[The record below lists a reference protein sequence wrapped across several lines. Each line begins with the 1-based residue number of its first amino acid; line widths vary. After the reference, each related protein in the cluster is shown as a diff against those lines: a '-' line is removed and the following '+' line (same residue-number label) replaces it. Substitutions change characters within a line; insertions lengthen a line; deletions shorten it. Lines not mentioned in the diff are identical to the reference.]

1 MGKWDGLGERTM
13 RKKIA
18 AAIVTLTILAATYGM
33 FLVYFSLGGKQTP
46 RAENGFL
53 DLTAWRFA
61 DDGVVPLDGEWE
73 FYPDKLLSHEDFAS
87 SFAHAS
93 GLSPERI
100 EVPGSWSNRMKTLGM
115 ATYRL
120 RIKVGDS
127 ASVYGLKTSSIQMSN
142 RIIVNGQVAGQ
153 SGNPAERRNYEAV
166 NRPYAGY
173 FTLQPGWNEIIVQV
187 ANFEFPA
194 SSGITESIYLG
205 YAAQISGLRDKALAH
220 DWITFTAFLMM
231 GLYFIGLYS
240 QRKDDTSLIVFGL
253 VCVFFALFTSTRGE
267 RVLFSLFGSV
277 PFWLY
282 LRIQMVSALGAGMGF
297 LLYVYTA
304 FRPFC
309 SKWLIR
315 IGLVAGMLLMVWA
328 IGFIPR
334 FATDLFRQLVTIYAT
349 FPLLYAIYVFVLA
362 AFRKVEGSL
371 YLAVSAV
378 ALNIYALV
386 QNLNVYFAVPV
397 YAVPPF
403 EPFVFLLMLALLMSL
418 RFSNAFRKIE
428 ELSVQLL
435 KADKLKDDF
444 LARTS
449 HEFKSPL
456 HGVMHISRSML
467 DNANHPPT
475 AEQREKLE
483 LITSITGRLSQLV
496 YDILDFSKLKQGE
509 LAVDPT
515 PVDVRPAVEMQV
527 RIYSFLC
534 ADRNIRMENRVPEHL
549 PYALADESRFGQI
562 VGNLLDNAVKHTE
575 NGSIVVTAAE
585 NRGMIEISVQDTGE
599 GIEAQNIP
607 HLFEA
612 FQSFDET
619 AERRGFGL
627 GLSIV
632 KQLVEL
638 QNGTIAV
645 SSTKGAG
652 TTFMFTLPIAGSG
665 GKPETASRASGH
677 PVKAPEYALATPY
690 YLNQKG
696 KHTVLIVDDQFLNLK
711 VLMDALEP
719 LGYNVIA
726 VKNGYEALEQIGKPN
741 KIDLVVLDLMMPG
754 ISGYEVCQ
762 EIRKTFTLPELP
774 VLMVT
779 AAIGPQDKVAAFE
792 AGANDFLPKPF
803 DLAELKARIGSLLAM
818 KESLAKAVDLEVAFL
833 QSQIKP
839 HFLYNVLN
847 SIVASSYTD
856 AERSRKL
863 TTDLADYLR
872 GSFRFSNA
880 EHRITFEEEF
890 SLIRTYV
897 EIEKARFKDRLQFE
911 YDIAEGMFRV
921 SLPPLLLQP
930 LVENAIRH
938 GIGHRIEGGTVKLSA
953 FEAEGEY
960 RFVIE
965 DNGVGIENGLLSQ
978 LPVSGS
984 DRRQGVGL
992 LNINKRLK
1000 YEYGTGLQM
1009 ESEPGRGTK
1018 VTVRIPAESA

>member
-1 MGKWDGLGERTM
+1 M
-13 RKKIA
+13 RKQIA
-18 AAIVTLTILAATYGM
+18 AASVTLAILAATYGL
-33 FLVYFSLGGKQTP
+33 FLVYFSLGGIQTP

-73 FYPDKLLSHEDFAS
+73 FYPDKLHVHEDFAS
-87 SFAHAS
+87 SPAKAS

-100 EVPGSWSNRMKTLGM
+100 EVPGSWSNRMETLGM

-120 RIKVGDS
+120 QVKVGDTM
-127 ASVYGLKTSSIQMSN
+127 AVYGLKTSSIQMSN
-142 RIIVNGQVAGQ
+142 RMIVNGQVAGQ
-153 SGNPAERRNYEAV
+153 SGNPAEKRSYEAV

-173 FTLQPGWNEIIVQV
+173 FTLKPGWNEIIVQV
-187 ANFEFPA
+187 ANYEFPA
-194 SSGITESIYLG
+194 SSGINESVYLG
-205 YAAQISGLRDKALAH
+205 YATQISGLRDKALSH
-220 DWITFTAFLMM
+220 DWVTFTSFLIM
-231 GLYFIGLYS
+231 GLYFVGLYS
-240 QRKDDTSLIVFGL
+240 QRKGDHSLIVFGL

-267 RVLFSLFGSV
+267 RVLLSLFGSV

-297 LLYVYTA
+297 LLYMYTA

-309 SKWLIR
+309 SRWLIR
-315 IGLVAGMLLMVWA
+315 IGLVVGAVLAVWA

-349 FPLLYAIYVFVLA
+349 APLLYAIYVFVLA
-362 AFRKVEGSL
+362 AFRKMEGSL
-371 YLAVSAV
+371 YLVVAAI
-378 ALNIYALV
+378 ALNVYALV
-386 QNLNVYFAVPV
+386 QNLNIYFAVSV
-397 YAVPPF
+397 DSVLPF
-403 EPFVFLLMLALLMSL
+403 EPFVLLLMLALLMSL

-435 KADKLKDDF
+435 KSDKLKDEF
-444 LARTS
+444 LVRTS

-456 HGVMHISRSML
+456 HGVVHISRSML
-467 DNANHPPT
+467 DNAIQPPT

-483 LITSITGRLSQLV
+483 MITSIAGRLSQLV

-509 LAVDPT
+509 LTVDPR
-515 PVDVRPAVEMQV
+515 PVDVRQAVEMQV

-534 ADRNIRMENRVPEHL
+534 ADRNIRLENRVPEHV
-549 PYALADESRFGQI
+549 PCAFADESRFGQI

-585 NRGMIEISVQDTGE
+585 NRGMIEISVRDTGE
-599 GIEAQNIP
+599 GIEAQHIP

-612 FQSFDET
+612 FQTFDET
-619 AERRGFGL
+619 TERRGFGL
-627 GLSIV
+627 GLPIV

-638 QNGTIAV
+638 QNGTITVA
-645 SSTKGAG
+645 STKGAG
-652 TTFMFTLPIAGSG
+652 TTFTFTLPIADSSRQ
-665 GKPETASRASGH
+665 PTPASQASGQTA
-677 PVKAPEYALATPY
+677 KAPEYTLVTPY

-711 VLMDALEP
+711 ILMDALEP
-719 LGYNVIA
+719 HGYNVIA
-726 VKNGYEALEQIGKPN
+726 VQNGYEALEQIGKPN

-754 ISGYEVCQ
+754 LSGYEVCL
-762 EIRKTFTLPELP
+762 EIRKIWTLPELP

-792 AGANDFLPKPF
+792 AGANDILPKPF
-803 DLAELKARIGSLLAM
+803 EPAELKARIGSLLAM

-897 EIEKARFKDRLQFE
+897 EIEKARFKDRLRFE
-911 YDIAEGMFRV
+911 VDIAAGMFQA

-938 GIGHRIEGGTVKLSA
+938 GIGQRVEGGTVKLTA
-953 FEAEGEY
+953 YEAEGEY
-960 RFVIE
+960 WFVIE
-965 DNGVGIENGLLSQ
+965 DNGVGIGSK
-978 LPVSGS
+978 LPGELPATRS
-984 DRRQGVGL
+984 DRRPGVGL
-992 LNINKRLK
+992 LNIKKRLK

-1018 VTVRIPAESA
+1018 VTVRIPAVPGGVA